1 MTQAQTL
8 QDIYSKIAD
17 IYDKFCEGL
26 TSTDSDP
33 ITMITEQLV
42 INENAWTSNGIKL
55 SNPDADQA
63 IGSAQLEINSV
74 LSIALTLAKDEAT
87 SYDASILNPQ
97 NVIVPIPKGS
107 PIMLLPKL
115 IKLLVLYKAPLKFL
129 LNALL
134 DYIKEAIL
142 EHIKRKLLEKKG
154 EVYGLISIANSQLVK
169 IPKDVIAIAVSF
181 DNLPAWVSKR
191 FEAENLNKSIVIPA
205 PSPLPDMSKFLLRAL
220 GTCQIGFALTGAGT
234 GATVFWDIDTK
245 LEYSRQI
252 INLPDYQ
259 FTNYQ
264 RYAYLHLEFANT
276 CQIGFLKL
284 V

>member
-1 MTQAQTL
+1 MSQAQTL

-26 TSTDSDP
+26 KATDDDPLTS
-33 ITMITEQLV
+33 INEQLV
-42 INENAWTSNGIKL
+42 ISQDWTSNQIKFA
-55 SNPDADQA
+55 NPESKSKISDAET
-63 IGSAQLEINSV
+63 EINKV
-74 LSIALTLAKDEAT
+74 LVLALNLAKNEAE
-87 SYDASILNPQ
+87 SYDTTALNAQ
-97 NVIVPIPKGS
+97 NVIVPIPKNS

-129 LNALL
+129 MNALL

-142 EHIKRKLLEKKG
+142 EHIKRNLLQKKAQA
-154 EVYGLISIANSQLVK
+154 YGSVAIASSQIVE
-169 IPKDVIAIAVSF
+169 IPQDAIAIAVAF
-181 DNLPAWVSKR
+181 DSLPAWISKR
-191 FEAENLNKSIVIPA
+191 FGAENLNTSIINPA

-220 GTCQIGFALTGAGT
+220 GTCQIGFALTGPGSA
-234 GATVFWDIDTK
+234 ATVFWDIDTR

-252 INLPDYQ
+252 INLPHYE

-264 RYAYLHLEFANT
+264 RYAYLHVEFANT
-276 CQIGFLKL
+276 CSISYLRL